1 MKSGQTIVYKVEG
14 ESDALRHHAT
24 LLSAKEVTQY
34 ETKEYI
40 DDVVQLR
47 NDDPDAE
54 QTTIRF
60 LLGTDNRY
68 YLDGKR
74 ILVLDGAES

>member
-1 MKSGQTIVYKVEG
+1 MKSGQTIVYRVEG

-24 LLSAKEVTQY
+24 VLSAKEITQY
-34 ETKEYI
+34 ETEEYI
-40 DDVVQLR
+40 DDAVQLR
-47 NDDPDAE
+47 NDDPAAE
-54 QTTIRF
+54 DKTIRF

-74 ILVLDGAES
+74 VLVLDGAES